1 MGDAFSLGIFSS
13 WGVANLT
20 TVTFS
25 YILVMVFLF
34 PLNIG
39 VSPCFNCTVL
49 VPVYRVYTCCFN
61 NTVVSSCY
69 RLHIKR
75 FPWLYINYFQ
85 SLWFCCIIIE
95 FGIFPW
101 WVSMFLKKGE
111 DFKKFKKGRWK
122 KKGVGIHVSA
132 LWYIYIY
139 VCQRLTILFMSTSF
153 SP

>member
-1 MGDAFSLGIFSS
+1 MKKLLKGRGDPKKVGDPFSLRIFSS
-13 WGVANLT
+13 WDVASLT

-39 VSPCFNCTVL
+39 VSPCFYCTFL
-49 VPVYRVYTCCFN
+49 VSVYRVYTCCFN

-85 SLWFCCIIIE
+85 SL
-95 FGIFPW
+95 
-101 WVSMFLKKGE
+101 
-111 DFKKFKKGRWK
+111 
-122 KKGVGIHVSA
+122 
-132 LWYIYIY
+132 
-139 VCQRLTILFMSTSF
+139 
-153 SP
+153 

>member
-1 MGDAFSLGIFSS
+1 MLKGRGDAKKVGDAFSLGIFSS

-49 VPVYRVYTCCFN
+49 VPVYRVYTYCFQ

-69 RLHIKR
+69 RLHINR

-85 SLWFCCIIIE
+85 SLSFCCIIIE
-95 FGIFPW
+95 FGIFPC
-101 WVSMFLKKGE
+101 WVSMFLKKGWGFQE
-111 DFKKFKKGRWK
+111 IQEGEMKKERG
-122 KKGVGIHVSA
+122 GEGGLIHVST
-132 LWYIYIY
+132 L
-139 VCQRLTILFMSTSF
+139 
-153 SP
+153 